1 MTKPKGTPAMDMAAL
16 AVLGLD
22 PKEIEVKVIE
32 RIADRILEGYSFDDE
47 GEEFTRDS
55 SFKRK
60 LDQRVA
66 EIIDAKI
73 KALADEHIAPNIST
87 LIDGL
92 TLQKT
97 NQWGE
102 RIGAKVTFIEYLTQ
116 RAEAYLTEEVDY
128 NGKTRKEDSFSWS
141 KFGTRLAFMVDQHL
155 AFQIKSA
162 METAY
167 QNANAT
173 IVGGL
178 KKAMEV
184 SLENI
189 KSSLKVT
196 TEVKS
201 R

>member
-1 MTKPKGTPAMDMAAL
+1 MTKTKGTPAMDMAAL

-22 PKEIEVKVIE
+22 PKDIEEKVTE
-32 RIADRILEGYSFDDE
+32 RIADRILEGFSFDEDG
-47 GEEFTRDS
+47 GEFRRDS
-55 SFKRK
+55 SFKQK
-60 LDQRVA
+60 LDKRIA
-66 EIIDAKI
+66 DIIDAKI
-73 KALADEHIAPNIST
+73 IAISNEHIAPNVSK

-102 RIGAKVTFIEYLTQ
+102 RTGTKVTFIEYLTQ
-116 RAEAYLTEEVDY
+116 RAEAYLTEEVSYD
-128 NGKTRKEDSFSWS
+128 GKVKGQDSYSWS
-141 KFGTRLAFMVDQHL
+141 KFGTRLAYMVDQHL
-155 AFQIKSA
+155 AFQIKTA
-162 METAY
+162 MEAAY

-189 KSSLKVT
+189 KSNLKVT

>member
-1 MTKPKGTPAMDMAAL
+1 MTKVKGTPAMDMAAL
-16 AVLGLD
+16 AVLGID
-22 PKEIEVKVIE
+22 PKDIEEKVIE
-32 RIADRILEGYSFDDE
+32 RIADRILEGFSFDED
-47 GEEFTRDS
+47 GEEFRRDS
-55 SFKRK
+55 SFKKK
-60 LDQRVA
+60 LDARIA
-66 EIIDAKI
+66 DIIDAKI
-73 KALADEHIAPNIST
+73 KAISDEHIAPNIST

-102 RIGAKVTFIEYLTQ
+102 RVGTKVTFIEYLTQ
-116 RAEAYLTEEVDY
+116 RAEAYLTEEVSH
-128 NGKTRKEDSFSWS
+128 NGKTKGEDGYSWS
-141 KFGTRLAFMVDQHL
+141 KFGTRLAYMVDQHL
-155 AFQIKSA
+155 AFQIKTA
-162 METAY
+162 MEVAY

>member
-1 MTKPKGTPAMDMAAL
+1 MTKPKNSPALDMAAL

-22 PKEIEVKVIE
+22 PKEIEEKVIE
-32 RIADRILEGYSFDDE
+32 RIADRVLQGYGCDE
-47 GEEFTRDS
+47 DGEYVCDS
-55 SFKRK
+55 QFKRK
-60 LDQRVA
+60 LDEKVKD
-66 EIIDAKI
+66 IIDARVG
-73 KALADEHIAPNIST
+73 ALAEKHVLPNVSA
-87 LIDGL
+87 LVENL

-102 RIGAKVTFIEYLTQ
+102 ATGTKFTFVEYLVH
-116 RAEAYLTEEVDY
+116 RAEAYLLEEVNH
-128 NGKTRKEDSFSWS
+128 NGKARGEDSYSWS
-141 KFGTRLAFMVDQHL
+141 KFGTRIAWMVDQHL
-155 AFQIKSA
+155 AFSIKTA

-196 TEVKS
+196 TDVKS